1 MTDEVKYRE
10 VLNNLEQEHA
20 VTPEAA
26 AQLLDW
32 PSKLDATPT
41 PCAGGKHS
49 PLPPCKTPAGRAD
62 GGSATGHG
70 FLVPIGRPNRSP
82 GMGARI

>member
-26 AQLLDW
+26 AQLLD
-32 PSKLDATPT
+32 
-41 PCAGGKHS
+41 
-49 PLPPCKTPAGRAD
+49 
-62 GGSATGHG
+62 
-70 FLVPIGRPNRSP
+70 
-82 GMGARI
+82 